1 MSPALSEA
9 NVTLKEQLQE
19 ATKAAMKSQDK
30 ASLAALRLIN
40 AAIKQREVDER
51 ITLDDAQVIIVLDKM
66 SKQRRESI
74 TQYQSAGR
82 TDLVQ
87 QEEFEL
93 GIIQQYLPTPLS
105 EAELENL
112 IKQAISETGAASMQD
127 MGKVMAILK
136 PNVQGRTD
144 MGALSNKIK
153 QLLG

>member
-1 MSPALSEA
+1 M
-9 NVTLKEQLQE
+9 TLKEQLQE